1 VVAFVSRKSKSK
13 TKIAVPSSPGRA
25 QQLKLFGSPL
35 LLEGEDADAYD
46 ELVARIFAAVTPV
59 DIACLRSRW

>member
-46 ELVARIFAAVTPV
+46 ELVARI
-59 DIACLRSRW
+59 SRR